1 MQRWKHFKI
10 LIILLTGSVKT
21 GNDKLKYKIINK
33 NIQYINTVLSCL
45 IFQDSPASSPK
56 PGMKILTNTKWS
68 SQQLYVFAL
77 TQMYF
82 HVFSFISVPQ
92 SPVFS
97 PSARRRLQ
105 GRPRASCHP
114 SAPGVM
120 RTETTWPSSAGIR
133 LNIAGV
139 WTRTA
144 SRFLILWKKVLLS
157 VGPSIPVRAEYLC
170 STAYIM
176 ILLSIEKK

>member
-1 MQRWKHFKI
+1 M
-10 LIILLTGSVKT
+10 TGSVKT

-45 IFQDSPASSPK
+45 SSCSIFQDSPSSSPK
-56 PGMKILTNTKWS
+56 PGMKILSLSNTKCS

-82 HVFSFISVPQ
+82 LLISVPQ

-114 SAPGVM
+114 SALGVM
-120 RTETTWPSSAGIR
+120 RMETTWPSSAGIR
-133 LNIAGV
+133 LTIAGV

-144 SRFLILWKKVLLS
+144 SRFQILWKKVLLS
-157 VGPSIPVRAEYLC
+157 VGPSIPVWAEYLC
-170 STAYIM
+170 STAYI
-176 ILLSIEKK
+176 LWQRWATYFNDNKKKK